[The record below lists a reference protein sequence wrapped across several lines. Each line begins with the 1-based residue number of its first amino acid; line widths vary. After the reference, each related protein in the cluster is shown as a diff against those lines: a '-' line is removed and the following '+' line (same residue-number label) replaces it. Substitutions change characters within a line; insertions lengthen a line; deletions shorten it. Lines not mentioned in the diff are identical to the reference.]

1 LVNWLASATLAIPG
15 PGASQTDRE
24 NPADAVSRD
33 LRITAGIYDILKLG
47 AETSL
52 SFRIEGLIAPG
63 SEEDQRLYLYP
74 DVTVSLNPTM
84 AVSLRG
90 LINPITPWMKWNTSF
105 SWQIFQGTTLIT
117 NLGGNAGE
125 SIWGVMEPG
134 LPQADLSLSIGLRYV
149 Y

>member
-1 LVNWLASATLAIPG
+1 
-15 PGASQTDRE
+15 
-24 NPADAVSRD
+24 
-33 LRITAGIYDILKLG
+33 
-47 AETSL
+47 
-52 SFRIEGLIAPG
+52 
-63 SEEDQRLYLYP
+63 
-74 DVTVSLNPTM
+74 
-84 AVSLRG
+84 
-90 LINPITPWMKWNTSF
+90 MKWNTSF